1 MQTIS
6 IIIPCYNEEQSIDRL
21 FEAISEAV
29 SKITDRYK
37 VTCLFVDDGSKDGTL
52 NKIKALRS
60 DILWVEYLSFS
71 RNFGK
76 EAAMLAG
83 LKKATGDFV
92 AIMDSDL
99 QHLPCYLL
107 DMLAEIEDGDC
118 DMVAM
123 RRVSRN
129 GDPKI
134 KSWFARRFYKC
145 VNKISETEIADG
157 VGDYR
162 LMKRIVAQAVASLPE
177 YHRFSKG
184 LFAWVGF
191 RTKYLEYENVERV
204 AGESKWSFFALLRY
218 AIDGIVSFST
228 FPLRVAS
235 IIGGVVSCA
244 ALVYLICVLV
254 EYFTVGISV
263 PGYPTLL
270 SVVLLAGGPILL
282 ALGIIGEYLARTYEQ
297 VKHRPS
303 YLIREEHTEDEE
315 CE

>member
-1 MQTIS
+1 MQSIS
-6 IIIPCYNEEQSIDRL
+6 IIIPCYNEAQSIDRL
-21 FEAISEAV
+21 FEAVSETL
-29 SKITDRYK
+29 SKIKDRYAI
-37 VTCLFVDDGSKDGTL
+37 TCIFVDDGSKDETL
-52 NKIKALRS
+52 EKIKVLRS
-60 DILWVEYLSFS
+60 DFIKVEYISFS

-83 LKKATGDFV
+83 LKKAQGDLV

-107 DMLAEIEDGDC
+107 DMLREIENGDC

-123 RRVSRN
+123 RRVSRK

-134 KSWFARRFYKC
+134 KSWFARRFYN
-145 VNKISETEIADG
+145 VINKISETDMVDG

-162 LMKRIVAQAVASLPE
+162 LMKRVVAQAVASLPE

-191 RTKYLEYENVERV
+191 RTKYLEYENVERF
-204 AGESKWSFFALLRY
+204 AGESKWSFFKLLRY
-218 AIDGIVSFST
+218 AVDGIVSFST
-228 FPLRVAS
+228 FPLRVAA

-254 EYFTVGISV
+254 EYFTIGIDV

-270 SVVLLAGGPILL
+270 SAVLLAGGLLLL
-282 ALGIIGEYLARTYEQ
+282 ALGILGEYLARTYEQ
-297 VKHRPS
+297 VKQRPI
-303 YLIREEHTEDEE
+303 YLIREETEK
-315 CE
+315 